1 LPHNFIAN
9 VWAESGN
16 EEVESDVIVAV
27 LDSKGYE
34 VVSNLSTDGNGCG
47 DNLRQGTHNRAK
59 GVGRDSLLV
68 KLFEGGHVVDGVSDP
83 DVIIDYTF

>member
-27 LDSKGYE
+27 LDSKGNE
-34 VVSNLSTDGNGCG
+34 VVSDLSTDGNVCG
-47 DNLRQGTHNRAK
+47 DNLR
-59 GVGRDSLLV
+59 
-68 KLFEGGHVVDGVSDP
+68 
-83 DVIIDYTF
+83 